1 MTWAQVEDME
11 VVEEWLDSEYILNLE
26 LIELNLGWKW

>member
-11 VVEEWLDSEYILNLE
+11 VVEEWLDSGYILNLE